1 MGEIYFNFFGTIS
14 ELIEWWENNTINLA
28 PTFFI
33 GAGTYTISLT
43 HNLSDTSF
51 HQVMK
56 TSKMSTS
63 LSTRSN
69 LTKNK
74 DCLQLVS
81 ESSQTIIR
89 YKVIIFILY
98 LFIYFVKW
106 GTIFCFVLF
115 CITSHCTALK
125 QVFILIH
132 TIYFT
137 AISWE
142 RSMTFLNN
150 VSLFWMLYVIKKK
163 WTHAIFIYGSKN
175 SFSNN
180 AFTAQLYLQTLLL
193 IAKHE
198 QHHKCRDL
206 EELASRLCN
215 HNTSHILFSS
225 WYAPICN
232 PFFYCFGNNTIHCP
246 GSTDFSW
253 TLSVWKWHG
262 Y

>member
-14 ELIEWWENNTINLA
+14 ELIEWCENNTINLA

-81 ESSQTIIR
+81 ESSQIIIR

-98 LFIYFVKW
+98 LFIYFVNW

-125 QVFILIH
+125 QVLILIH

-150 VSLFWMLYVIKKK
+150 VSLF
-163 WTHAIFIYGSKN
+163 
-175 SFSNN
+175 
-180 AFTAQLYLQTLLL
+180 
-193 IAKHE
+193 
-198 QHHKCRDL
+198 
-206 EELASRLCN
+206 
-215 HNTSHILFSS
+215 
-225 WYAPICN
+225 
-232 PFFYCFGNNTIHCP
+232 
-246 GSTDFSW
+246 
-253 TLSVWKWHG
+253 
-262 Y
+262 